1 LSQPIQL
8 SNMSSAAAAPVSV
21 SSHAASI
28 ERILIGRMENVNPAP
43 RTLRE
48 SQDLGEFLEF
58 AKQYVSVVEP
68 SEMFTRRIIAFLE
81 TIQRARE
88 QQEEQEEQ
96 EQPRPRV
103 QVTRIGARRVF
114 ADITHQVMQ
123 DENITANLI

>member
-1 LSQPIQL
+1 
-8 SNMSSAAAAPVSV
+8 
-21 SSHAASI
+21 
-28 ERILIGRMENVNPAP
+28 MENVNPAP
-43 RTLRE
+43 RTFRE

-81 TIQRARE
+81 TIQRARV
-88 QQEEQEEQ
+88 QEEQ

>member
-1 LSQPIQL
+1 
-8 SNMSSAAAAPVSV
+8 MSSAAAPVSV

-43 RTLRE
+43 RTFRE

-81 TIQRARE
+81 TIQRARV
-88 QQEEQEEQ
+88 QEEQEEQ

>member
-1 LSQPIQL
+1 
-8 SNMSSAAAAPVSV
+8 MSSAAAPVSV

-43 RTLRE
+43 RTFRE

-88 QQEEQEEQ
+88 QQEEQE
-96 EQPRPRV
+96 QPRPRV

>member
-1 LSQPIQL
+1 MP
-8 SNMSSAAAAPVSV
+8 AAPVSV

-28 ERILIGRMENVNPAP
+28 ERILLGRMENINPAP
-43 RTLRE
+43 RTFRE

-81 TIQRARE
+81 TIQHARL
-88 QQEEQEEQ
+88 QQ

-114 ADITHQVMQ
+114 ADITNEVMQ
-123 DENITANLI
+123 DENITANLL